1 MRSAL
6 PLAVPALLAL
16 LAGPAAAQ
24 SGGTAASVP
33 TAAAAAEPLPARYPL
48 VPWPAVLEPGPGEFR
63 IDAATRIALGD
74 DNAELRAIARDLAV
88 ALHDATGVAVPVGAP
103 GGGSTIE
110 LRIDGTVAQPEGYRL
125 VVTPAGITLSAAA
138 PIGLFYGVQTLR
150 QLLPAAS
157 PAARAIPAV
166 SIEDAPRFQYRGM
179 HLDVGRH
186 FFPVSFIKRYID
198 LLATYKIN
206 TFHWHL
212 TEDQGWRIQIER
224 YPRLTEVGAFR
235 RETVVGHGGRDVPLQ
250 YDGKRYGGF
259 YTQDEIRDVV
269 AHAAARYVTIIP
281 EIELPGHS
289 VAALA
294 AYPELACT
302 QGPFEVMTKWG
313 VSEDIYCP
321 TEQTFEFLQNVLTEV
336 MALFPGEYIH
346 IGGDEAPKK
355 RWEESPV
362 AQEVIRRERLADEHE
377 LQSWFIRRIET
388 FLNANG
394 RKLIGWDEIMD
405 GGLSPTATMMFW
417 RNWATVPVGPDSTR
431 VSAAKVAASRGN
443 DIIMTPNNVMYFD
456 HYQADPAGEPLAF
469 GGLSTL
475 HDVYAYEPVP
485 VDFTPDEASRVIGA
499 QANMWTEYI
508 TTSDHAEYMLLPRML
523 ALAEVVWSPRYARDW
538 ASFAQR
544 VPPQLRRLD
553 ALDVNYRRPY
563 DGTLATLSPRVTA
576 SGGATPA
583 RATPAA
589 ADRPRV
595 IGYLASWGVRSK
607 GLRIRSI
614 AGDRLTHIFYAFGDV
629 TEDGTAALGDPC
641 LDIGRCE
648 PGAAPPNAAPGGNFA
663 DLMELKRRF
672 PHLRLMISLGGWGG
686 SQWFSDAAATPAGRQ
701 KLVASTIDVFLRP
714 YPGLFDGVDVDWEF
728 PVSGGIPEN
737 RTSPDDR
744 RNFTLLMEEYRR
756 QLDALGAADNRRYEL
771 AMAASARPAE
781 IANLELDRLA
791 GVLDF
796 INVMTYDY
804 HSVDTIAHFNAPL
817 RAGPHDPTPA
827 LTVDASMNAFLDA
840 GVPAHQ
846 LVVGVPFYGRG
857 YGGVAGEDNGLFQ
870 RGSRS
875 DAGDYGEVDY
885 REIVRRRPAEH
896 GFRRYWHADAQVPWL
911 YNADTRVF
919 FSYDGPD
926 GVRAKADYVRAH
938 GFGGI
943 MFWELGGDDGTLL
956 RVIDSVFDQ

>member
-6 PLAVPALLAL
+6 PLAGPALLAL
-16 LAGPAAAQ
+16 LAGTAAAQ
-24 SGGTAASVP
+24 SGGTVAPAPAAAS
-33 TAAAAAEPLPARYPL
+33 AAATLPSRYPL
-48 VPWPAVLEPGPGEFR
+48 VPWPAALEPAAGEFR

-88 ALHDATGVAVPVGAP
+88 ALHDATGLAVPVGAP

-110 LRIDGTVAQPEGYRL
+110 LRIDGTVAAPEGYRL
-125 VVTPAGITLSAAA
+125 VVTPAGITVSAPA
-138 PIGLFYGVQTLR
+138 PAGLFYGMQTLR
-150 QLLPAAS
+150 QLLPAG
-157 PAARAIPAV
+157 PGAARAIPAV
-166 SIEDAPRFQYRGM
+166 TIEDAPRFQYRGM

-186 FFPVSFIKRYID
+186 FFPVAFIKRYID

-235 RETVVGHGGRDVPLQ
+235 RETVVGHGGSDVPLQ
-250 YDGKRYGGF
+250 YDGTRYGGF
-259 YTQDEIRDVV
+259 YTQDEIREVV
-269 AHAAARYVTIIP
+269 AHAASRYVTIIP

-313 VSEDIYCP
+313 VSDDIYCP

-362 AQEVIRRERLADEHE
+362 AQDVIRRERLADEHE

-394 RKLIGWDEIMD
+394 RKLIGWDEIME
-405 GGLSPTATMMFW
+405 GGLSSTATLMFW

-431 VSAAKVAASRGN
+431 VSAAKVAVNRGN
-443 DIIMTPNNVMYFD
+443 DIIMTPNNVLYFD

-469 GGLSTL
+469 GGFSTL
-475 HDVYAYEPVP
+475 RDVYAYDPVP
-485 VDFTPDEASRVIGA
+485 EDFTTDEARRVIGA

-508 TTSDHAEYMLLPRML
+508 KTPGQVEYMLLPRML

-538 ASFAQR
+538 ASFALR
-544 VPPQLRRLD
+544 VPPRLESLD

-563 DGTLATLSPRVTA
+563 DGTLATPS
-576 SGGATPA
+576 S
-583 RATPAA
+583 RATPTA

-629 TEDGTAALGDPC
+629 NEAGTAALGDPC

-648 PGAAPPNAAPGGNFA
+648 PGRVASDAAPPNAAPGGSFA
-663 DLMELKRRF
+663 ELSELKRRF
-672 PHLRLMISLGGWGG
+672 PHLRLMISLGGRGG
-686 SQWFSDAAATPAGRQ
+686 SQWFSDAAATPAGRE
-701 KLVASTIDVFLRP
+701 KLVTSTIDVFLRP

-728 PVSGGIPEN
+728 PVSGGLPEN
-737 RTSPDDR
+737 RTRPEDR

-756 QLDALGAADNRRYEL
+756 QLDALGAADGRRYEL
-771 AMAASARPAE
+771 AIAASARSPG

-791 GVLDF
+791 RVLDF

-804 HSVDTIAHFNAPL
+804 HSADTIAHFNAPL
-817 RAGPHDPTPA
+817 RAAADDPTPA
-827 LTVDASMNAFLDA
+827 LTVDASMNVFLDA
-840 GVPAHQ
+840 GVPARQ

-857 YGGVAGEDNGLFQ
+857 YGRVAADNDGLFQ

-875 DAGDYGEVDY
+875 DAGEYGEVDY

-911 YNADTRVF
+911 YNAATGVF

-926 GVRAKADYVRAH
+926 GVRAKADYVRAR